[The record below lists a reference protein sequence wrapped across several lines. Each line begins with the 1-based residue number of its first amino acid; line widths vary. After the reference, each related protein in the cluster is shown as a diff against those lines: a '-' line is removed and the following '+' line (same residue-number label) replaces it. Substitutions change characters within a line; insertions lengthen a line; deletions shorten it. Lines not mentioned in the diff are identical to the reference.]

1 MYGGFLFSVK
11 RPGSR
16 VSWKSVDPGY
26 QYWDRQRRDCDA
38 DRAKR
43 LWKIYDFKK
52 YYKTVEADRWN
63 GIFDDTSLMEL
74 SYKELSSK
82 MAVVLTERIK
92 TELMN
97 CHDIVATGRYPYT
110 GRLGILTKRDEEL
123 VEEAMEA
130 VHAQELGNQDF
141 NAISDGQRQ
150 RVLLARAICQE
161 PEILIL
167 DEPTSF
173 LDVKHKLELLAILE
187 KMAREKK

>member
-63 GIFDDTSLMEL
+63 GIF
-74 SYKELSSK
+74 
-82 MAVVLTERIK
+82 
-92 TELMN
+92 
-97 CHDIVATGRYPYT
+97 
-110 GRLGILTKRDEEL
+110 
-123 VEEAMEA
+123 
-130 VHAQELGNQDF
+130 
-141 NAISDGQRQ
+141 
-150 RVLLARAICQE
+150 
-161 PEILIL
+161 
-167 DEPTSF
+167 
-173 LDVKHKLELLAILE
+173 
-187 KMAREKK
+187 